1 MDEPDGFREYVSARQ
16 RTLLRSAWLLTG
28 DWASAEDIV
37 QVALMK
43 VWPRWSHIIATG
55 DPDGYVRRAVL
66 TTFLSARRRRWTGEY
81 ATAELPEYVAP
92 GDAYAAVE
100 HRDQL
105 VRALRR
111 LGRRQRAVLVLRYVE
126 DLTDAQVAD
135 LMGCS
140 VATVRSQASRALAAI
155 RAEWAADTQPMEV
168 AP

>member
-16 RTLLRSAWLLTG
+16 RALLRSAWLLTG
-28 DWASAEDIV
+28 DWAAAEDIV

-43 VWPRWSHIIATG
+43 VWPRWSRIAAAG
-55 DPDGYVRRAVL
+55 NPDGYVRRAVV

-81 ATAELPEYVAP
+81 ATDALPEHVTP

-105 VRALRR
+105 VRALRQ

-140 VATVRSQASRALAAI
+140 AATVRSQASRALATI
-155 RAEWAADTQPMEV
+155 RAEWAADAQTMGV